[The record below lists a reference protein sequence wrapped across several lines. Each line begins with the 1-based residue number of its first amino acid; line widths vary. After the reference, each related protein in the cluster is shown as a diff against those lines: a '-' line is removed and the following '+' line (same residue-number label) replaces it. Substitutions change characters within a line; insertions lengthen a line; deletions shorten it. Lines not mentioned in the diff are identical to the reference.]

1 MASDAST
8 VEHRGHQVG
17 EVARLAGV
25 SVRTLHHYDDIGLLR
40 PSARSEAGYRLYH
53 RDDLER
59 LLVILAY
66 RELGFELDEIGR
78 LLLAPSAPIEHLER
92 QLALLE
98 RRAARLEQQR
108 KHVRKLLEATKMGI
122 RLDPNEMLE
131 VFGDHDPG
139 QYAAEAEQRW
149 GDTDA
154 YRQSQR
160 RAAGYGKA
168 DWARMRRE
176 MEAVEARLAEAM
188 AAGVAPDDEAAM
200 DAAEAHR
207 EHIGRWFYDCSHAMH
222 LGLAEMYTSDPRFT
236 RHYEA
241 RAEGLAAYVA
251 GAIRANAARA
261 RSSGPARGDTEGR

>member
-1 MASDAST
+1 MAADGTTA
-8 VEHRGHQVG
+8 ERRGHRVG

-53 RDDLER
+53 DDDLDR

-66 RELGFELDEIGR
+66 RELGFDLDEIGR
-78 LLLAPSAPIEHLER
+78 LLLARSAPVDHLER

-98 RRAARLEQQR
+98 RRAERLEQQR
-108 KHVRKLLEATKMGI
+108 THVRRLLEATKMGI
-122 RLDPNEMLE
+122 RLDPNEMLD

-139 QYAAEAEQRW
+139 QYAAEVNERW

-168 DWARMRRE
+168 DWARMGRE

-222 LGLAEMYTSDPRFT
+222 QGLAEMYLSDPRFT

-251 GAIRANAARA
+251 AAIHANAARVG
-261 RSSGPARGDTEGR
+261 SSATTQGDAGRR